1 MEIRDYLNVARRGWW
16 IILSVTVVVA
26 GLTALYTYTRTPLY
40 ESHAKVF
47 VSLQSTATVHLVLG
61 STFTQQA
68 AQGYAE
74 IAVTPIVLDTVR
86 DKLGLKT
93 SSPEL
98 ARRIDAS
105 APLQSDVL
113 TISVRDE
120 SPASAAAIANA
131 VSARL
136 SDVAAE
142 LSTTQTGISP
152 VKITLIEPA
161 IASQTPVSPKAS
173 LYLLL
178 GTVAGL
184 LLGFAVAAGVVR
196 NANLFRLRR
205 GGRRNRKA
213 HHGRKTATE
222 DAKSSDVENGTAG
235 GDHDQVALPAQHDQS
250 CEDQVDHQQGHNGEY
265 KRAQDR
271 LPALEA

>member
-1 MEIRDYLNVARRGWW
+1 MQIRDYLKVVRRGWW

-47 VSLQSTATVHLVLG
+47 VSLQSTASVQDLVLG
-61 STFTQQA
+61 NTFTQQA
-68 AQGYAE
+68 VQGYAVV
-74 IAVTPIVLDTVR
+74 AVTPIVLDAVR

-93 SSPEL
+93 SSSEL
-98 ARRIDAS
+98 ASRIDAS
-105 APLQSDVL
+105 APLQSNVL

-120 SPASAAAIANA
+120 SPAGAMAIANA

-161 IASQTPVSPKAS
+161 TASQTPVTPKVS

-184 LLGFAVAAGVVR
+184 VLGFAVAAGVVR
-196 NANLFRLRR
+196 NVNLNRRRRDGSKRLHFRLFQLRR
-205 GGRRNRKA
+205 GARQNRKA
-213 HHGRKTATE
+213 QHARETVTE
-222 DAKSSDVENGTAG
+222 DGAPEAPQEGTQDTKSSDVENGTPG
-235 GDHDQVALPAQHDQS
+235 GDY
-250 CEDQVDHQQGHNGEY
+250 E
-265 KRAQDR
+265 
-271 LPALEA
+271 